1 MVAPALY
8 MANGYGCS
16 LLLLFYYLSN
26 IPIQNRFVLAT
37 GLAEQLTIR
46 CFANPLWFK
55 DVISHQFAKRV
66 DFDVLYFHQHAINF
80 CSLMLFF
87 FICCI
92 SVISWF

>member
-1 MVAPALY
+1 MFILLFWSTFITSLTTHLHFLGPLVHLMVAPALY

-46 CFANPLWFK
+46 CFANPL
-55 DVISHQFAKRV
+55 
-66 DFDVLYFHQHAINF
+66 
-80 CSLMLFF
+80 
-87 FICCI
+87 
-92 SVISWF
+92 